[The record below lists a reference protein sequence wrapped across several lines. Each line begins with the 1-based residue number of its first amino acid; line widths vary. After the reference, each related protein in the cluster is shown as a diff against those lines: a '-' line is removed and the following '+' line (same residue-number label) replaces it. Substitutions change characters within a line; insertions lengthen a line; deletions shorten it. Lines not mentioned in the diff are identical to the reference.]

1 MVLPGFLGAD
11 GSTAALRYYIGAWG
25 YDTHGWGMGRNLG
38 LRASDPEFE
47 NRLAERLGTIVR
59 RAGRTVSLVG
69 WSLGGVV
76 ARELARACPEHV
88 RQVITLGSPI
98 GGDPKLT
105 TIWRAYE
112 VATSTTLDSEE
123 LRQRIA
129 QVMQPVP
136 GVPCTAIYSKS
147 DGIVPHHIA
156 REQETPITEN
166 IRVIASHVGLGFSAT
181 VLHAI
186 ADRLAQPESDWQPFR
201 KTCWRRI
208 FYA

>member
-1 MVLPGFLGAD
+1 M
-11 GSTAALRYYIGAWG
+11 
-25 YDTHGWGMGRNLG
+25 NLSKFTEKAQEAI
-38 LRASDPEFE
+38 LEAQ
-47 NRLAERLGTIVR
+47 
-59 RAGRTVSLVG
+59 TVAQAFG
-69 WSLGGVV
+69 HQMI
-76 ARELARACPEHV
+76 EPEHLMLSLI
-88 RQVITLGSPI
+88 RQ
-98 GGDPKLT
+98 
-105 TIWRAYE
+105 
-112 VATSTTLDSEE
+112 
-123 LRQRIA
+123 
-129 QVMQPVP
+129 
-136 GVPCTAIYSKS
+136 S